1 MPAPFHPTRAFQAY
15 QIFAANTD
23 VGKTIL
29 ATGLCRAAALLAKQ
43 KNRDVYYLKPVQTGY
58 PVDSDERHVKT
69 YSTGVHTETLYKY
82 PDPVSPHIATDKPPK
97 DEILLSETK
106 QRLLNYVNQSKSKD
120 GAYSFIETAGGIHSP
135 VMSGTPQA
143 DFYRPLRLPSVLIGD
158 SKLGGISTTLSTYE
172 SLALRGYDI
181 PSILLFHND
190 RYRNHEMLST
200 QLEGKTLVSAVPA
213 PPLPLEDPV
222 KEIESMRKYYD
233 RLDEH
238 MEPIMKHLDQVHEAR
253 FDRLAYMEEKA
264 KDILWWPFTQ
274 HQNVKQ
280 TTVVDSAYED
290 YFVTYNTNKDTKDSS
305 HGKELEPKEM
315 FDSCASWWTQGLGH
329 ANPKLTMAAAKAA
342 GRYGHVMFPETANE
356 PAMSLAERI
365 LENDTWASRVFISD
379 NGSTAIEVALKM
391 ALRATTIR
399 YGWSDSTP
407 IDVLGLE
414 GGYHG
419 DTIGAMDACSPNV
432 FNKNVQWYKP
442 KGHWLQT
449 PSIHISKGKVH
460 IRVPESIQQN
470 GVSQYGYDSLD
481 AVYATNKRSDDP
493 LVNVYKKYVRSQL
506 QGLRDQGRHIGA
518 LLMEPVIM
526 GSGGMIFVDPLFQ
539 RVLVDTVRS
548 EGADLLGYKAQEQA
562 KGWEGMPIIFDEIF
576 AGMYR
581 LGRRSAS
588 DFLGVKPDIV
598 GYAKTLTGG
607 LVPLALTV
615 TKESL
620 FDIFLSDKKENCLLH
635 GHSYTAHPIGCA
647 VAGETIDTLESLA
660 RVDKPTAWT
669 SYRENWNSN
678 ETWSMW
684 NPQTINRL
692 SHMENVSSVMSLGSI
707 LAVELKDEQG
717 GYNSMIS
724 KNIIHKMRHG
734 DFDYQGTG
742 ANINLFAR
750 PLGNVIYLM
759 TSQTTTPER
768 VRKCEEILFDCL
780 ENYQA

>member
-29 ATGLCRAAALLAKQ
+29 ATGLCRAAALTAKQ
-43 KNRDVYYLKPVQTGY
+43 KNRDVFYLKPVQTGY

-69 YSTGVHTETLYKY
+69 YSSGVVQTETLYKY
-82 PDPVSPHIATDKPPK
+82 ADPVSPHIATDKPPHD
-97 DEILLSETK
+97 DELMSKTK
-106 QRLLNYVNQSKSKD
+106 QSLLNCVRQSRTKN
-120 GAYSFIETAGGIHSP
+120 GAYAFVETAGGIHSP

-181 PSILLFHND
+181 PSILLFHNG
-190 RYRNHEMLST
+190 RYRNHEMLAT
-200 QLEGKTLVSAVPA
+200 QLDGRTLVSAVPA
-213 PPLPLEDPV
+213 PPTKLDDPI
-222 KEIESMRKYYD
+222 KEAESMMTYYAQ
-233 RLDEH
+233 LDEH
-238 MEPIMKHLDQVHEAR
+238 MAPVIKHLDKVHEAR
-253 FDRLAYMEEKA
+253 FERLAQMEEKA

-280 TTVVDSAYED
+280 TTVVDSAYKD
-290 YFVTYNTNKDTKDSS
+290 YFLTYQKSTETN
-305 HGKELEPKEM
+305 EMEPKEM

-329 ANPKLTMAAAKAA
+329 ANPQLTLAAARAA

-365 LENDTWASRVFISD
+365 LAKDTWASRVFFSD
-379 NGSTAIEVALKM
+379 NGSTAIEVAIKM
-391 ALRATTIR
+391 ALRATAIR
-399 YGWSDSTP
+399 YGWSDSKP
-407 IDVLGLE
+407 VDVLGLE

-442 KGHWLQT
+442 KGHWLQA

-460 IRVPESIQQN
+460 VRVPDAIASK
-470 GVSQYGYDSLD
+470 GGGTSSAAYASLD
-481 AVYATNKRSDDP
+481 AVYATDKRGADP
-493 LVNVYKKYVRSQL
+493 LANVYKTYIRSQL

-539 RVLVDTVRS
+539 RVLVDTVRA

-562 KGWEGMPIIFDEIF
+562 KGWQGVPVIFDEIF
-576 AGMYR
+576 AGWYR

-620 FDIFLSDKKENCLLH
+620 FDIFLSDKKEECLLH
-635 GHSYTAHPIGCA
+635 GHSYTAHPIGCS
-647 VAGETIDTLESLA
+647 VAGETIDTLERMA
-660 RVDKPTAWT
+660 RVDKPTEWT
-669 SYRENWNSN
+669 SYRDNWSSN
-678 ETWSMW
+678 DTWSMW
-684 NPQTINRL
+684 SPATVDRL
-692 SHMENVSSVMSLGSI
+692 SHMDKVESVMSLGSI
-707 LAVELKDEQG
+707 LAVELKDTEG

-724 KNIIHKMRHG
+724 KNIIQKMRHG
-734 DFDYQGTG
+734 DFDEGNG
-742 ANINLFAR
+742 AGINLFAR

-759 TSQTTTPER
+759 TSQITTPDR
-768 VRKCEEILFDCL
+768 VRKCEDILFECL
-780 ENYQA
+780 EQKL

>member
-29 ATGLCRAAALLAKQ
+29 ATGLCRAAAMVAKQ
-43 KNRDVYYLKPVQTGY
+43 KNRDVFYLKPVQTGY
-58 PVDSDERHVKT
+58 PVDSDER
-69 YSTGVHTETLYKY
+69 
-82 PDPVSPHIATDKPPK
+82 I
-97 DEILLSETK
+97 
-106 QRLLNYVNQSKSKD
+106 QQSKSKN

-158 SKLGGISTTLSTYE
+158 SRLGGISTTLSTYE

-181 PSILLFHND
+181 PSILLFQND
-190 RYRNHEMLST
+190 RYRNHTMLSD
-200 QLEGKTLVSAVPA
+200 QLTSSNHAKGKYEQTLVSTVPA
-213 PPLPLEDPV
+213 PPTPLEDPV
-222 KEIESMRKYYD
+222 KELESMRKYYEQ
-233 RLDEH
+233 LDEY
-238 MEPIMKHLDQVHEAR
+238 MQPVMKHLDQVHEAR
-253 FDRLAYMEEKA
+253 FDRLAHMEEKA
-264 KDILWWPFTQ
+264 QDILWWPFTQ

-290 YFVTYNTNKDTKDSS
+290 YFLTYNTNKETQAM
-305 HGKELEPKEM
+305 EPKEM

-329 ANPKLTMAAAKAA
+329 ANPKLTMAAAHAA

-356 PAMSLAERI
+356 PAMALAERV
-365 LENDTWASRVFISD
+365 LENDKWASRVFISD

-391 ALRATTIR
+391 ALRATALR

-442 KGHWLQT
+442 KGHWLQA
-449 PSIHISKGKVH
+449 PSLHISKGKVH
-460 IRVPESIQQN
+460 VRVPESIQGSN
-470 GVSQYGYDSLD
+470 AANVFGYDSLD
-481 AVYATNKRSDDP
+481 AVYATDQRHQNQDP
-493 LVNVYKKYVRSQL
+493 LVSVYKSYVRSQL
-506 QGLRDQGRHIGA
+506 DGLRQQNRHIGA

-539 RVLVDTVRS
+539 RVLVDTVRT

-660 RVDKPTAWT
+660 RVDQPTLWT
-669 SYRENWNSN
+669 SYRDNWKSN

-684 NPQTINRL
+684 NPTTIDRL

-724 KNIIHKMRHG
+724 KNIIHSMRHA
-734 DFDYQGTG
+734 DFDQGHG
-742 ANINLFAR
+742 AGINLFAR

-768 VRKCEEILFDCL
+768 VRQCEDILFQCL
-780 ENYQA
+780 EQQQRA

>member
-1 MPAPFHPTRAFQAY
+1 M
-15 QIFAANTD
+15 
-23 VGKTIL
+23 
-29 ATGLCRAAALLAKQ
+29 
-43 KNRDVYYLKPVQTGY
+43 
-58 PVDSDERHVKT
+58 
-69 YSTGVHTETLYKY
+69 
-82 PDPVSPHIATDKPPK
+82 
-97 DEILLSETK
+97 
-106 QRLLNYVNQSKSKD
+106 
-120 GAYSFIETAGGIHSP
+120 
-135 VMSGTPQA
+135 
-143 DFYRPLRLPSVLIGD
+143 
-158 SKLGGISTTLSTYE
+158 
-172 SLALRGYDI
+172 ALRGYDI

-253 FDRLAYMEEKA
+253 FERLAYMEEKA

-290 YFVTYNTNKDTKDSS
+290 YFVTYNSSKDKHDSS
-305 HGKELEPKEM
+305 SKEMEPKEM

-329 ANPKLTMAAAKAA
+329 ANPQLTMAAAKAA

-365 LENDTWASRVFISD
+365 LENDKWASRVFISD

-391 ALRATTIR
+391 ALRATAIR
-399 YGWSDSTP
+399 YGWSDSTH

-442 KGHWLQT
+442 KGHWLQA

-460 IRVPESIQQN
+460 VRVPDSIQQG
-470 GVSQYGYDSLD
+470 GVDQYGYDSLD
-481 AVYATNKRSDDP
+481 AVYATSDRGNDP
-493 LVNVYKKYVRSQL
+493 LADIYKKYVRSQL
-506 QGLRDQGRHIGA
+506 QGLRDQDRHIGA

-588 DFLGVKPDIV
+588 DFLGVV
-598 GYAKTLTGG
+598 
-607 LVPLALTV
+607 
-615 TKESL
+615 SL
-620 FDIFLSDKKENCLLH
+620 IFL
-635 GHSYTAHPIGCA
+635 
-647 VAGETIDTLESLA
+647 
-660 RVDKPTAWT
+660 
-669 SYRENWNSN
+669 
-678 ETWSMW
+678 
-684 NPQTINRL
+684 
-692 SHMENVSSVMSLGSI
+692 
-707 LAVELKDEQG
+707 
-717 GYNSMIS
+717 
-724 KNIIHKMRHG
+724 
-734 DFDYQGTG
+734 
-742 ANINLFAR
+742 
-750 PLGNVIYLM
+750 
-759 TSQTTTPER
+759 
-768 VRKCEEILFDCL
+768 
-780 ENYQA
+780 